1 MTPSAEREARAA
13 VTTTA
18 DHIAVITVTCP
29 PVIALTVAGY
39 HHLTAAFTAIASQE
53 DVSVAVLR
61 SGLPNVFS
69 ADADVKDLERHLAAS
84 DTDYDAERQAAAREM
99 FASILQCPVPVIGC
113 LNRTALGAGAVM
125 LACCD
130 FRISSDQ
137 AQIGLTEINV
147 GRCGGGRHLARI
159 LPQGWVR
166 RMYFTGEPLTA
177 QQAYRL
183 GAIEE
188 IVPDGSEFER
198 AMTLAHQ
205 IASKS
210 PIAIRIG
217 KQALDAAEGMPIDEG
232 YQLEQE
238 CALRLGAAE
247 DAREAIAAF
256 REKLAPLWTRALN
269 SGPDTF
275 AQATSP
281 AAFPEPSARPAPAH
295 LGPCPRPSPGLTR
308 QPSEDY
314 NKDMFHL
321 TYWRT
326 GRPR

>member
-1 MTPSAEREARAA
+1 
-13 VTTTA
+13 
-18 DHIAVITVTCP
+18 
-29 PVIALTVAGY
+29 
-39 HHLTAAFTAIASQE
+39 
-53 DVSVAVLR
+53 
-61 SGLPNVFS
+61 
-69 ADADVKDLERHLAAS
+69 
-84 DTDYDAERQAAAREM
+84 
-99 FASILQCPVPVIGC
+99 
-113 LNRTALGAGAVM
+113 
-125 LACCD
+125 
-130 FRISSDQ
+130 
-137 AQIGLTEINV
+137 
-147 GRCGGGRHLARI
+147 
-159 LPQGWVR
+159 
-166 RMYFTGEPLTA
+166 MYFTGEPLTA

-238 CALRLGAAE
+238 CALRLGVTE

-281 AAFPEPSARPAPAH
+281 AAFPEPPARPAPAH

-308 QPSEDY
+308 NRQ
-314 NKDMFHL
+314 KTITKICFI
-321 TYWRT
+321 
-326 GRPR
+326 

>member
-1 MTPSAEREARAA
+1 MTPSAERDAPAV

-18 DHIAVITVTCP
+18 GHIAVVTVTCP
-29 PVIALTVAGY
+29 PVNALTVAGY
-39 HHLTAAFTAIASQE
+39 RHLTAAFGAIGSRP

-61 SGLPNVFS
+61 SGLPNVFCAG
-69 ADADVKDLERHLAAS
+69 ADIKDLERHLAAG
-84 DTDYDAERQAAAREM
+84 DLDYDGERQVAAREL
-99 FASILQCPVPVIGC
+99 FTSILRCPVPVIGC

-130 FRISSDQ
+130 FRVSSDR

-147 GRCGGGRHLARI
+147 GRCGGGRHLSRI

-177 QQAYRL
+177 QEAYRL

-198 AMTLAHQ
+198 AMALARQ
-205 IASKS
+205 IAAKS

-217 KQALDAAEGMPIDEG
+217 KEALDAAEGLPIDEG

-238 CALRLGAAE
+238 CTLRLGATA

-256 REKLAPLWTRALN
+256 REKRPPVWSTR
-269 SGPDTF
+269 
-275 AQATSP
+275 
-281 AAFPEPSARPAPAH
+281 
-295 LGPCPRPSPGLTR
+295 
-308 QPSEDY
+308 
-314 NKDMFHL
+314 
-321 TYWRT
+321 
-326 GRPR
+326 